1 MKNNDYE
8 IQQQADLVSYT
19 KTQSVPDEVG
29 EPQTLGEQIT
39 DKIRELFTYDEYLEF
54 LELFL
59 QQLTE
64 RLQKKW
70 DEKTQDL
77 AENETAEQTTP
88 SEVTQNTDNEAYHA
102 YQNFPSNN
110 RIAVLLRPNNGN

>member
-8 IQQQADLVSYT
+8 IPQQADLVSYT
-19 KTQSVPDEVG
+19 TTQSVPDEEG

-64 RLQKKW
+64 RLQQKLN
-70 DEKTQDL
+70 EKTQNVTEL
-77 AENETAEQTTP
+77 G
-88 SEVTQNTDNEAYHA
+88 EVQQNADQDELQNTDSDAYNA